1 MPSVLG
7 RLTFVVLFAASLV
20 AIRPRVTF
28 GGDGESAEVTARD
41 KEHWAF
47 RKIRRPAVPILRSA
61 ERAATPID
69 AFLLKQLEASGLSF
83 APPADRT
90 TLLRRACLDLHGLP
104 PTPAEVAEFLAD
116 PSPDAFARQVDRLLA
131 SPRFGERWGRHWLD
145 VVGYADTVGYDIDPN
160 GLILSEGKWKYR
172 DYVIR
177 SFNADKPYDRFLT
190 EQLAGDE
197 LVDWRH
203 APRFTDEIR
212 NDLIGNGYLRTANDN
227 SHEPESNIPLI
238 HYGVLHDTVEMVGNS
253 LFALTVNC
261 ARCHSHK
268 FDPIPQRDY
277 YRVMALFTPAYNPDN
292 WKPVFPW
299 KPEIHD
305 RALPDVSTA
314 ELTQIERFNAEV
326 DRDLAR

>member
-1 MPSVLG
+1 MPSAVV
-7 RLTFVVLFAASLV
+7 RLTLAVLLGGSLV
-20 AIRPRVTF
+20 GFAPSATR
-28 GGDGESAEVTARD
+28 GADSESAEVTARD

-47 RKIRRPAVPILRSA
+47 QKVRRPAVPIPRDA
-61 ERAATPID
+61 ARAKTPID
-69 AFLLKQLEASGLSF
+69 AFLLARLSASHLSF
-83 APPADRT
+83 SQPADQE
-90 TLLRRACLDLHGLP
+90 TLLRRAFLDLHGLP
-104 PTPAEVAEFLAD
+104 PTPIERKEFLSDA
-116 PSPDAFARQVDRLLA
+116 SPDAFAHLVDRLLA

-177 SFNADKPYDRFLT
+177 AFNADKPYDRFLT

-212 NDLIGNGYLRTANDN
+212 EDLIATGYLRTAHDN

-238 HYGVLHDTVEMVGNS
+238 YYSVLHDTVEVVGNS

-277 YRVMALFTPAYNPDN
+277 YRLMALFTPAYNP
-292 WKPVFPW
+292 
-299 KPEIHD
+299 E
-305 RALPDVSTA
+305 
-314 ELTQIERFNAEV
+314 
-326 DRDLAR
+326 